1 MSTRRHVYRMTS
13 MGDYKYYLIS
23 PSGRIKNDE
32 RDDDYNN
39 WKRDTWKVKGIAP
52 DYRYRYPTKRWKEMK
67 QALDRGEIIK
77 GVLFDIDHGTERMW
91 GNGRTVKIQKI
102 EL

>member
-39 WKRDTWKVKGIAP
+39 WKRYKKAKGRPIQIMETYDKFINLEKTHELFYGNKYAFNNETQGFDYSKVKH
-52 DYRYRYPTKRWKEMK
+52 KH
-67 QALDRGEIIK
+67 IK
-77 GVLFDIDHGTERMW
+77 NKKL
-91 GNGRTVKIQKI
+91 
-102 EL
+102 